1 MPPWAIVLILAFLLG
16 LGACC
21 VVCVVLYRR
30 AREQTDPVLLIEQ
43 QIKEQEA
50 LSSDIPSPRH
60 SVDIS
65 VGYCEDEWTQC
76 TEYDEA
82 RQATWCIP
90 YADLTLEHELAASR
104 YGEVWRAKWT
114 CFGECTNVADLA
126 GKSPRGRGRRKSF
139 EPKVR
144 PVAVKKITRLRASA
158 HLKVR
163 HRLQRCVHCGNSD
176 RQAWLLAGVHRR
188 SEHAAHAIAPER
200 GQVLWRVCRVEVP
213 CTCHRLLATRLP
225 LRSPARSD
233 RAYALSPPVRFRRG
247 RLARSLASHP
257 LADDSGRRRTAL
269 ACAQKCTPISL
280 NRRIR
285 VAQ

>member
-1 MPPWAIVLILAFLLG
+1 MPPWAIVLLVAFLLG

-104 YGEVWRAKWT
+104 YGEVRRAKWT
-114 CFGECTNVADLA
+114 CYG
-126 GKSPRGRGRRKSF
+126 
-139 EPKVR
+139 
-144 PVAVKKITRLRASA
+144 
-158 HLKVR
+158 
-163 HRLQRCVHCGNSD
+163 
-176 RQAWLLAGVHRR
+176 
-188 SEHAAHAIAPER
+188 
-200 GQVLWRVCRVEVP
+200 
-213 CTCHRLLATRLP
+213 
-225 LRSPARSD
+225 
-233 RAYALSPPVRFRRG
+233 
-247 RLARSLASHP
+247 
-257 LADDSGRRRTAL
+257 
-269 ACAQKCTPISL
+269 
-280 NRRIR
+280 
-285 VAQ
+285 